1 MPFTFSISFFLKII
15 VASFGE
21 AEAAQI
27 AGEGK
32 RRVRAKFWGG
42 SPSTTEQ

>member
-1 MPFTFSISFFLKII
+1 MPFTFTISFFLIKII
-15 VASFGE
+15 VASFGK

-32 RRVRAKFWGG
+32 QRVRGQLSFEGV
-42 SPSTTEQ
+42 S

>member
-1 MPFTFSISFFLKII
+1 MPFTFTISFFPKII
-15 VASFGE
+15 VVAPVGE

-32 RRVRAKFWGG
+32 RRVRAKFFGV
-42 SPSTTEQ
+42 S